1 MDKTVNQRDALEMKK
16 KKIQHATH
24 IYKCVFPPGK
34 DTNMHAQNKNIL
46 DLYHFSA
53 TRPCINQLQGK
64 KKKSYKWASHFYLFS
79 FIKKGPLKGLVE

>member
-64 KKKSYKWASHFYLFS
+64 KKKKKSLINGHHI
-79 FIKKGPLKGLVE
+79 FIYSLSLKKAL